1 MAGELARDLMNQDK
15 NIPIYFIMLGP
26 QYRLTRF
33 DPFRYS
39 FPPILQISNFGRMMM

>member
-26 QYRLTRF
+26 QYRLTRR
-33 DPFRYS
+33 DRFRYS
-39 FPPILQISNFGRMMM
+39 FPILQISNFGRMMI